1 MTTEISMD
9 TQVTAS
15 EKMLA
20 SDLGDEVVMMCIEKG
35 KYYSLQG
42 PSGRIW
48 QLLETP
54 KTLAEISTTLLDEY
68 DVAKDVCE
76 DQLLSLVSQLRDQ
89 EIVTCSN

>member
-1 MTTEISMD
+1 MANDISMN
-9 TQVTAS
+9 TRVAAS
-15 EKMLA
+15 EKMLS

-54 KTLAEISTTLLDEY
+54 KTLGEINSTLLEEY
-68 DVAKDVCE
+68 EVAPEECE
-76 DQLLSLVSQLRDQ
+76 SQLLSLVSQMRDQ
-89 EIVTCSN
+89 EIVTCTN